1 MDAFLVHMIYFL
13 LLTHSEYTG
22 IFLFEFM
29 VTCTKYMLC
38 LYCLG
43 AFILTDDYAN
53 IIFFCVDCAFKVL
66 KTY

>member
-1 MDAFLVHMIYFL
+1 MDAFCGTHDL
-13 LLTHSEYTG
+13 LSVVDAYSEYNG

-43 AFILTDDYAN
+43 AFIFTDDYVSVS
-53 IIFFCVDCAFKVL
+53 IIFFMD
-66 KTY
+66 